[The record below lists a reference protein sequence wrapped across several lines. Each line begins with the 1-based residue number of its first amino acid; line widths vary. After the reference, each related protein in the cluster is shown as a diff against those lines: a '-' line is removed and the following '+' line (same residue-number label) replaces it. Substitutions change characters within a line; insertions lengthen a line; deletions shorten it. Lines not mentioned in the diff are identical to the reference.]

1 MLKNR
6 LSRQPGFT
14 LLELLVV
21 CVIIAIVV
29 GQAVP
34 SYINWHQQAS
44 TRQTA
49 KAIMLLLQQAQNQAI
64 AQGRN
69 SLVKLSP
76 GLPGC
81 VAMVAEP
88 ACLCQTPD
96 CAPGQSSSIF
106 LQAPLSALQLARP
119 NQIEFSAFTGLS
131 QGTAGSII
139 VGRSPYLI
147 RIVVNNLGR
156 QRWCTLGSS
165 MAGIASC

>member
-6 LSRQPGFT
+6 LSRQRGFT
-14 LLELLVV
+14 LLELLAV
-21 CVIIAIVV
+21 CVIITIVV

-49 KAIMLLLQQAQNQAI
+49 KAIMLLLQRAQNEAI
-64 AQGRN
+64 ALGRN
-69 SLVKLSP
+69 SLVKLHTGS
-76 GLPGC
+76 PGC

-96 CAPGQSSSIF
+96 CAPGPSHSIL
-106 LQAPLSALQLARP
+106 LQVPLSAAQLARP
-119 NQIEFSAFTGLS
+119 HQIEFSAFTGLS

-139 VGRSPYLI
+139 VGRQPYLI

-156 QRWCTLGSS
+156 QRWCTLAGS